1 MSAGPHLVCAALA
14 LVAFVEK
21 VRVLRAGYS
30 AVRLAL
36 AEYYFLLL
44 VIGLVAVPAVW
55 SEAGRAVGTE
65 NFSGLVTQTCVI
77 LVTVCQQLVLLRIS
91 HERVTAY
98 RKAIFPLIGLGV
110 TLTAMTTLFFA
121 VPMRP
126 VGPADFSAQ
135 AAAQNPMY
143 LAFYLIAFTVGQINI
158 GITCR
163 RHAHIPPS
171 VWLRRGLGLLA
182 MTLPLSLIYAA
193 CGAVGIFAERMG
205 VSAERWE
212 PMGHLSLV
220 LVGVMQAVG
229 WMLPDI
235 GKRVIAVRQWSEHRR
250 AFRALGPLHRAVTAR
265 APEVVIPMKAGAGLN
280 ARLYRVMIEVRDA
293 QWALRPWM
301 DPALA
306 GALRRCGADAG
317 LTDDELAAAVEAAQI
332 RAAIE
337 AKDLDNLP
345 PEPVVTPLSAE
356 PGDLAAE
363 LAFQRRLARY
373 FADPLGPVRR
383 TRAGATASGTSP
395 SSRLLP
401 RALNFVR
408 AGETPP

>member
-1 MSAGPHLVCAALA
+1 MSAGPNLVCAALA
-14 LVAFVEK
+14 LLAFVEK

-36 AEYYFLLL
+36 AESYFLLS
-44 VIGLVAVPAVW
+44 VVGLVSVPAVW
-55 SEAGRAVGTE
+55 AETSRVVGTE

-77 LVTVCQQLVLLRIS
+77 LVTVCQQLVLLRLS

-98 RKAIFPLIGLGV
+98 RKAIYPLIGLGV

-126 VGPADFSAQ
+126 AGPAEFSAR
-135 AAAQNPMY
+135 AAEQNPVY
-143 LAFYLIAFTVGQINI
+143 LAFYLTAFTVGQINI

-171 VWLRRGLGLLA
+171 VWLRRGLGLIA

-193 CGAVGIFAERMG
+193 CRVMGIFAGRMG
-205 VSAERWE
+205 VPADRWE
-212 PMGHLSLV
+212 PMAQLSLA
-220 LVGVMQAVG
+220 LVGVMQALG
-229 WMLPDI
+229 WALPDI
-235 GKRVIAVRQWSEHRR
+235 GKRVTAVRQWSEHRR
-250 AFRALGPLHRAVTAR
+250 AFRALRPLHRAVTAR
-265 APEVVIPMKAGAGLN
+265 APELVIPMKGGAGLN
-280 ARLYRVMIEVRDA
+280 ARLYRVMIEIRDA

-306 GALRRCGADAG
+306 DAFRRLGADAG
-317 LTDDELAAAVEAAQI
+317 LGGEELAAAVEAAQI

-337 AKDLDNLP
+337 ARDRDELP
-345 PEPVVTPLSAE
+345 PEPVETPLSAE

-363 LAFQRRLARY
+363 LVFQRRLARY
-373 FADPLGPVRR
+373 FASPLAVVGRLDGVR
-383 TRAGATASGTSP
+383 
-395 SSRLLP
+395 
-401 RALNFVR
+401 VR
-408 AGETPP
+408 A